1 MQTPRLFRWTL
12 LASAAIF
19 LVSFLHHDSAPRPKK
34 ILVYTKTNGF
44 RHSCIEVGVAAIQK
58 LGAENGFLVDTTS
71 DSLRFE
77 FKGLKQYAAIM
88 FFQTT
93 GDVLG
98 PEQEKAFVKYI
109 QSGRGFVG
117 VHAAADTEFNWPW
130 FNQLVGAYFKDHPA
144 QQQAL
149 LKVVD
154 QKFPGT
160 KDLPREWSKWDEWY
174 NYKSTFWE
182 RLNILIKLDE
192 KTIKGG
198 SNGDNHPMAWY
209 QYFDGGRSFY
219 TGLGHT
225 EASYTDELFLK
236 HLLGGIQFAMDGLP
250 RQ

>member
-1 MQTPRLFRWTL
+1 MKPITRFSL
-12 LASAAIF
+12 F
-19 LVSFLHHDSAPRPKK
+19 LVISAMTIGLVSLHPQPKPRK

-44 RHSCIEVGVAAIQK
+44 RHSCIEVGVAAIRK
-58 LGAENGFLVDTTS
+58 LGEENGFVVDTTS

-77 FKGLKQYAAIM
+77 YKKLKGYAAIM

-109 QSGRGFVG
+109 QSGGGFVG
-117 VHAAADTEFNWPW
+117 VHAAADTEYNWPW
-130 FNQLVGAYFKDHPA
+130 FNHLVGAYFKDHPA

-149 LKVVD
+149 LQVVD
-154 QKFPGT
+154 TEFPAT
-160 KDLPREWSKWDEWY
+160 KNLPRDWSRWDEWY
-174 NYKSTFWE
+174 NYKSTQWD
-182 RLNILIKLDE
+182 RVKVLIKLDE

-198 SNGDNHPMAWY
+198 GHGDNHPIAWY
-209 QYFDGGRSFY
+209 HYFDGGRSFY

-225 EASYTDELFLK
+225 EASYTDELFLG
-236 HLLGGIQFAMDGLP
+236 HLLGGIKFAMEGLP